1 MYSLPIQLYMVAVML
16 LSGIALGLA
25 YDIYR
30 VWRGLW
36 RPAGYRAILGD
47 LGFWLLATGILG
59 FGLVVGNW
67 GELRLYVFLG
77 WAAGLGLYHSLVS
90 RLVIKG
96 LIRIAKRIARGKRR
110 LTAGLVAAGVR
121 WRDWLARFR
130 PKKKE

>member
-77 WAAGLGLYHSLVS
+77 WAAGLSLYHSLVS